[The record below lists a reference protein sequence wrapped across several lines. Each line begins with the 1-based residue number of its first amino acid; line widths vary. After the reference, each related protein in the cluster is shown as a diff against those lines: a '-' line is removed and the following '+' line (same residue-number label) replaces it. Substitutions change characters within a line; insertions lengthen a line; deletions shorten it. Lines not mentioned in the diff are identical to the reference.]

1 MKAQPTIRRTI
12 LAMALAAFGASG
24 MAIAAPE
31 QEPNDSLGTPGS
43 QTLEIG
49 PGGVATITGSISGP
63 SDVDFYSFEA
73 KARDANGKQTKISI
87 DIDGTTFPQ
96 NLVVYVFGPDRQRYQ
111 VEDNADYDPINDPG
125 SQRIDPRF
133 PANKTLD
140 PRFDLL
146 IDRDGVWTVA
156 VVEAGVT
163 LDMTGRASGQGSP
176 VPTYTLIVAGLT
188 ASMVEMR
195 MDIKPGNE
203 LSVLNPK
210 SMGAIPVALLS
221 NADFDPFE
229 VDVASLRFGHTGS
242 EPSFLRCAKD
252 GRDLNGDGKPDRL
265 CHFDNGKAGF
275 LKTDT
280 TANIKG
286 MARGK
291 PFQGKGDLKVI
302 PQKFDE

>member
-1 MKAQPTIRRTI
+1 MKTQLTIRRTI

-31 QEPNDSLGTPGS
+31 QEPNNSLGSP

-49 PGGVATITGSISGP
+49 EGGVATITGSIAGP

-73 KARDANGKQTKISI
+73 KARDANGKQNKISI

-96 NLVVYVFGPDRQRYQ
+96 NLVVYVFGPDGQQYQ
-111 VEDNADYDPINDPG
+111 IGTDADYDPINDPG
-125 SQRIDPRF
+125 SVRIDPKF
-133 PANKTLD
+133 PRNITLD
-140 PRFDLL
+140 PRLDVL
-146 IDRDGVWTVA
+146 IDKDGVWTVA

-163 LDMTGRASGQGSP
+163 LNMTGGASGQGLP

-188 ASMVEMR
+188 APMVEMS

-229 VDVASLRFGHTGS
+229 VDVASLRFGHTGN

-252 GRDLNGDGKPDRL
+252 GRDLNADGKPDRL

-275 LKTDT
+275 LQTDT

-291 PFQGKGDLKVI
+291 PFQGKGNLKVV

>member
-31 QEPNDSLGTPGS
+31 QEPNNSLASP

-49 PGGVATITGSISGP
+49 AGGVATITGSIAGP

-73 KARDANGKQTKISI
+73 KALDANGKQNKISI
-87 DIDGTTFPQ
+87 DIDGTKFPE
-96 NLVVYVFGPDRQRYQ
+96 NIVVYVFDPDGQQYA
-111 VEDNADYDPINDPG
+111 VGDNAPYDPISDPG
-125 SQRIDPRF
+125 SERVDPRF
-133 PANKTLD
+133 PVNITLD
-140 PRFDLL
+140 PRLDVLVSK
-146 IDRDGVWTVA
+146 DGKWTVA
-156 VVEAGVT
+156 VVPSGVM
-163 LDMTGRASGQGSP
+163 LNMTGGASGQGQP
-176 VPTYTLIVAGLT
+176 VAAYTLIVAGLT
-188 ASMVEMR
+188 APMLEVVI
-195 MDIKPGNE
+195 DIKPGNE

-229 VDVASLRFGHTGS
+229 VDVASLRFGHTGN

-252 GRDLNGDGKPDRL
+252 GRDLNADGKPDRL
-265 CHFDNGKAGF
+265 CHFDNGKTGF
-275 LKTDT
+275 LNTDT
-280 TANIKG
+280 MANIKG

-291 PFQGKGDLKVI
+291 PFQGKGNLKVV
-302 PQKFDE
+302 PQKFNE